1 MDKKTN
7 TKETKETQTHARAG
21 SAALRVTM
29 LAMLTAISVVVGIVC
44 KNAFTFMIYYRFT
57 LENIGVLAAGV
68 FFGPAA
74 GAIVGFASD
83 AISCLLSTNPQLN
96 PIISL
101 GAITVGAVSGFAS
114 RLLSRAKPVLRYAV
128 AVSTAH
134 ILGQVLIKS
143 VGKMWYFGMPWYGI
157 FIGLGFSAL
166 AGAVEY
172 AVIMTLSKNKQISE
186 FLR

>member
-7 TKETKETQTHARAG
+7 AKETKETQTHARAG
-21 SAALRVTM
+21 SAALRITM

-57 LENIGVLAAGV
+57 LENIGVLAAG
-68 FFGPAA
+68 
-74 GAIVGFASD
+74 AIVGFASD

-96 PIISL
+96 PMISL

-114 RLLSRAKPVLRYAV
+114 RLLSRAKPALRYAV
-128 AVSTAH
+128 AVSTSH